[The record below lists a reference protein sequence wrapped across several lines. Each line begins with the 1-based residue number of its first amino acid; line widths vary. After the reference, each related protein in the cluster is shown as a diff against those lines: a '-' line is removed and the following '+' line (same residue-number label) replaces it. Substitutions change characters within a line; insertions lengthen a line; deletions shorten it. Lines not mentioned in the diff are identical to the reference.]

1 MRKIIVNNLMTL
13 DGFYEGK
20 ERNLD
25 AVFEYFHP
33 DYASD
38 ENFDRYSV
46 ERLRAADTLLFS
58 GKESFIGFR
67 DYWSNIE
74 NDPNASDIRLEIA
87 RLINPMKKVVVSDK
101 LKINELG
108 EWSNTDIIKISDTQ
122 ESIMALKQQEGK
134 EILIFAGRTLWN
146 ELLSF
151 GLLDELHLHIFPL
164 LGGEGTPLFSQRP
177 TARLKLTS
185 SKTFKNSGNILAVYS
200 LDYAL

>member
-1 MRKIIVNNLMTL
+1 MRKIIVYNLMTL

-20 ERNLD
+20 DRNLD
-25 AVFEYFHP
+25 LVFEYFHP
-33 DYASD
+33 DYAND
-38 ENFDRYSV
+38 ESFDRYSV
-46 ERLRAADTLLFS
+46 ERLRSADTLLFS
-58 GKESFIGFR
+58 GQDSFIGFR

-101 LKINELG
+101 LKIDELG
-108 EWSNTDIIKISDTQ
+108 KWSNTDIIKISGTR

-146 ELLSF
+146 ELLAF
-151 GLLDELHLHIFPL
+151 ELIDELHLHIFPL
-164 LGGEGTPLFSQRP
+164 LAGEGTPLFSQRP
-177 TARLKLTS
+177 TTRLKLTS

-200 LDYAL
+200 LDYGL

>member
-1 MRKIIVNNLMTL
+1 MTL

-20 ERNLD
+20 DRNLD
-25 AVFEYFHP
+25 LVFEYFHP
-33 DYASD
+33 DYAND

-46 ERLRAADTLLFS
+46 ERLRSSDTLLFS

-101 LKINELG
+101 LKIDELG
-108 EWSNTDIIKISDTQ
+108 KWSNTDIFKISGTR

-146 ELLSF
+146 ELLAF
-151 GLLDELHLHIFPL
+151 ELIDELHLHIFL
-164 LGGEGTPLFSQRP
+164 LLAGEGTSLFSQRP

-185 SKTFKNSGNILAVYS
+185 CKTFKNSGNILAVYS
-200 LDYAL
+200 LDYGL